1 MAAKSKTQLGPV
13 FKSRARFKKTH
24 QGNSVRSLTKRGK
37 KKYRGQGR

>member
-24 QGNSVRSLTKRGK
+24 QGNSVRSKPRPGK